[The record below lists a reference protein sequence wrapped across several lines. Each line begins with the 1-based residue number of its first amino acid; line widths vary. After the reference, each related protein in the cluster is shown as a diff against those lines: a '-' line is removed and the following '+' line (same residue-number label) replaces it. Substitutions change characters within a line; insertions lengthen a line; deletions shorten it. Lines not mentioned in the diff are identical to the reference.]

1 MEEWLEVREWEVGR
15 KNEAQGGLR
24 RGRTDK
30 REPPGARL
38 GQTEET
44 GLSPRYGLRCLE
56 GDLQGMGKLGGGFW
70 GKVVSKRQGGPGV
83 G

>member
-15 KNEAQGGLR
+15 KNEAQRGLR

-30 REPPGARL
+30 TEPPGARL

-44 GLSPRYGLRCLE
+44 GLSPRYGLGCLE
-56 GDLQGMGKLGGGFW
+56 GGLQGMGKLVGGLLGE
-70 GKVVSKRQGGPGV
+70 GG
-83 G
+83 